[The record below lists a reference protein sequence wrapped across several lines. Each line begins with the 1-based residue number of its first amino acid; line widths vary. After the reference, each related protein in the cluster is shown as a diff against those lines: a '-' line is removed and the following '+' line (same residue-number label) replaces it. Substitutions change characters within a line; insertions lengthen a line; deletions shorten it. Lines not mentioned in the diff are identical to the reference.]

1 MSQTPGPWDVSEEK
15 GAYYIHPPGSPG
27 VIAKVYGKGDARLI
41 RAAPELL
48 AAVVALLS
56 LAPEGG
62 DLPDN
67 GELSGAAI
75 CDFARAALRKSARG
89 PP

>member
-1 MSQTPGPWDVSEEK
+1 MSASPAPWAVSSEK
-15 GAYYIHPPGSPG
+15 GAYYIHPDRSPG
-27 VIAKVYGKGDARLI
+27 VIAKVYRREDARLI

-48 AAVVALLS
+48 EAVQALLS